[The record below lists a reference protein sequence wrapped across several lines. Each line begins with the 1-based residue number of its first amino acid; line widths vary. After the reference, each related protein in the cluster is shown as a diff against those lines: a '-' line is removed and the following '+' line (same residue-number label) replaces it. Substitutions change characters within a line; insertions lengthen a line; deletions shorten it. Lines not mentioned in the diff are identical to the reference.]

1 MGTLSDGTA
10 YETISLDRDGAIATI
25 TLDRPDRLNAF
36 TEAMLEE
43 LVDAFDR
50 TDADDDVRAVI
61 VTGRGRAFCAGADLG
76 AGDAT
81 FERAAEPFTMERHA
95 DGGGVLARRIFD
107 SAKPVIGAINGP
119 AVGIGIT
126 MTLPMDVR
134 LAADS
139 ARFGFVFA
147 RRGLVPEACSSFFLP
162 RVVGIAQAAEWV
174 FSGRIFDA
182 DEALA
187 GGLVRSVHPAE
198 ELLPA
203 ARALADE
210 FAEGKSAV
218 AVAIA
223 RRMLWQMLAG
233 GDPAAAHQADSE
245 ALHFLGGSA
254 DVREGVT
261 AFLEKRDAVFPLR
274 VSQDLPPFFARWQ
287 AERGGLAPAD
297 GDPKAPSYDRVPAT
311 GSVPP

>member
-1 MGTLSDGTA
+1 MGSLSDGASYT
-10 YETISLDRDGAIATI
+10 TITLERDGAIATI

-76 AGDAT
+76 EGEAT
-81 FERAAEPFTMERHA
+81 FERDPEPFAMDRHA

-126 MTLPMDVR
+126 MTLAMDVR
-134 LAADS
+134 LMADT
-139 ARFGFVFA
+139 ARAGFVFA

-162 RVVGIAQAAEWV
+162 RVVGIAQATEWV
-174 FSGRIFDA
+174 FSGRIFGA

-187 GGLVRSVHPAE
+187 GGLVRSVHPADQ
-198 ELLPA
+198 LLAA
-203 ARALADE
+203 ARALAAE

-233 GDPAAAHQADSE
+233 GDPAAAHEADSE
-245 ALHFLGGSA
+245 ALHFLGGSD
-254 DVREGVT
+254 DVREGVA
-261 AFLEKRDAVFPLR
+261 AFLEKRDAAFPLR
-274 VSQDLPPFFARWQ
+274 VSHDLPPFFARWQ

-297 GDPKAPSYDRVPAT
+297 GGEGAGARSYDRVRVAR
-311 GSVPP
+311 